1 MALSGGRMED
11 RKLGS
16 IFLQKMNRRPLTAPV
31 IVFLSALFT
40 VHTFFPAPL
49 FSQAPFYQGKTITI
63 IQGRSPGGTGDL
75 RVRALIPFLQKYIP
89 GNPTI
94 VSEYMSGGGGRKATN
109 HIYGAARPDGLTIG
123 NVGAGMV
130 SNAILGEPGV
140 QYDVDKSIY
149 LGTINSRTSYI
160 FLTNKKLG
168 LDTLEKLKAYPGLRI
183 GAQSVGHDIY
193 INGRMFAW
201 LLDLK
206 EPKFVTGY
214 SGPEMDIALMRGE
227 TDASARITD
236 TLPHRNREWLEQKLV
251 DFHAIFE
258 IPKGFRFQH
267 PAFDHVPALQDFAR
281 TDAEKKVLLMSTNFR
296 LIGSPYIAPP
306 NTPKERVEDLT
317 VGFNRALKDPQLW
330 PALKKLVGAEPEPFL
345 PDEQA
350 KTVQETPRDPEVIK
364 LFKRIAGGE
373 ALPPSR

>member
-1 MALSGGRMED
+1 MRTKKCRSGLLLKVLFVGLFMG
-11 RKLGS
+11 L
-16 IFLQKMNRRPLTAPV
+16 FLPGYA
-31 IVFLSALFT
+31 
-40 VHTFFPAPL
+40 

-94 VSEYMSGGGGRKATN
+94 VSEYMSGGGGRKAAN
-109 HIYGAARPDGLTIG
+109 HIFRAARPDGLTIG
-123 NVGAGMV
+123 NVGAGLV

-140 QYDVDKSIY
+140 QYDVDKAIY

-160 FLTNKKLG
+160 FLTKRELG
-168 LDTLEKLKAYPGLRI
+168 LNTLEKLRAYSGLRI

-214 SGPEMDIALMRGE
+214 SGPEVDVALMQGE
-227 TDASARITD
+227 VDARAQIAD
-236 TLPHRNREWLEQKLV
+236 NVPNRSPEWIEKNLM
-251 DFHAIFE
+251 DFHAMMEF
-258 IPKGFRFQH
+258 PKGFRFRH
-267 PAFDHVPALQDFAR
+267 PVFDPVPALQDFAK
-281 TDAEKKVLLMSTNFR
+281 TDLEKKVLLMFVNFR

-306 NTPKERVEDLT
+306 NTPKERIEILKDAF
-317 VGFNRALKDPQLW
+317 GKALKDPQLW
-330 PALKKLVGAEPEPFL
+330 PTLKKLVGADPEPLL

-373 ALPPSR
+373 ALPPR

>member
-1 MALSGGRMED
+1 MRNKKNSFRLPFEAGIL
-11 RKLGS
+11 
-16 IFLQKMNRRPLTAPV
+16 
-31 IVFLSALFT
+31 ALFICLIL
-40 VHTFFPAPL
+40 PAYA
-49 FSQAPFYQGKTITI
+49 FSQSPFYRGKTITI

-94 VSEYMSGGGGRKATN
+94 VAEYMPGGGGRKAAN
-109 HIYGAARPDGLTIG
+109 HIYRAARPDGLTIG
-123 NVGAGMV
+123 NSGAGMV
-130 SNAILGEPGV
+130 SNAVLGESGV
-140 QYDVDKSIY
+140 EYDADKSIY

-160 FLTNKKLG
+160 FLTKRDLG
-168 LDTLEKLKAYPGLRI
+168 LGTLEKLKAYSGLRI

-214 SGPEMDIALMRGE
+214 SGPEIDVALMRGE
-227 TDASARITD
+227 VDARAQIAD
-236 TLPHRNREWLEQKLV
+236 NVPHRSPEWIEKNLM

-258 IPKGFRFQH
+258 FPKGFRFRH
-267 PAFDHVPALQDFAR
+267 PVFDPLPVLQDFAR
-281 TDAEKKVLLMSTNFR
+281 TELEKKVLLMFVNFR

-306 NTPKERVEDLT
+306 NTPKERIEILKDAF
-317 VGFNRALKDPQLW
+317 GKALKDPQLW
-330 PALKKLVGAEPEPFL
+330 PTLKKLVGAEPEPLL

-373 ALPPSR
+373 ALPPR